1 MNIGVDQISV
11 FHGGRGLF
19 REVSFQVSPE
29 DKIGLIGKNGAG
41 KSTLLK
47 LLAGLQEA
55 DEGTVSRSKELT
67 IGYLPQEM
75 SLPEGKSVFQEAS
88 TAFSGLI
95 AQNEEL
101 NKINSLL
108 LERSDYNS
116 DSYLN
121 LIHQQTDLTESL
133 NRNGWFEISK
143 KVEKILL
150 GLGFNESEFTK
161 STAEFSGGWR
171 MRIELA
177 KILLKNPTLLLLDE
191 PTNHLDIESIQW
203 LERFLSTVTVSIVLI
218 SHDITFLNKITNR
231 TIEINNG
238 KIYDFPL
245 SYSGY
250 LIRKKE
256 IKETLIAGQK
266 NQQKKIKETEDFI
279 NRFRAK
285 NTKAKQVQSRIKMLD
300 RMDIVEIDEED
311 NSSIRIRFPEA
322 VRSGKISIEVNNVS
336 KSYEDKVVLNDVN
349 FLIGRG
355 EKIAFIGKNG
365 AGKTTMSKIIVG
377 ETKSTGDIKLGHL
390 VKIGYYAQDQSDT
403 MDGNLDVISV
413 VQNESKN
420 IKEFELRNLLGAF
433 LFSGEDQYKKVKIL
447 SGGEKA
453 RLALCKLLLTPVNFL
468 VLDEPTNHLDIQSKS
483 ILKKALI
490 EFDGTLIIVSHDREF
505 LRGLTNKIFHFSDS
519 KVKEFIGDI
528 DEFLESKKLSQLD
541 DLQVKPQSPV
551 NPDQGKV
558 KNIKND
564 FQERKDFQK
573 NEKRLKSRIA
583 KLEDEIEELE
593 NQLKEINKNIGQSS
607 GYEAELINNYQ
618 SVNQKLDRV
627 MKSWENECAELEKL
641 DAKK

>member
-11 FHGGRGLF
+11 FHGGRVLF
-19 REVSFQVSPE
+19 RKVSFQVSPE

-88 TAFSGLI
+88 TAFSDLI
-95 AQNEEL
+95 AQNDKL
-101 NKINSLL
+101 NQINNLL
-108 LERSDYNS
+108 IERSDYES

-121 LIHQQTDLTESL
+121 LIHQQTELTETL

-150 GLGFNESEFTK
+150 GLGFNENEFTK

-171 MRIELA
+171 MRVELA
-177 KILLKNPTLLLLDE
+177 KILLQNPTLLLLDE

-203 LERFLSTVTVSIVLI
+203 LERFLSSVTVSIVLI

-238 KIYDFPL
+238 KIHDFPL

-300 RMDIVEIDEED
+300 RMDLVEMDEED
-311 NSSIRIRFPEA
+311 ASSIRIRFPEA
-322 VRSGKISIEVNNVS
+322 VRSGKISIEVKNVS
-336 KSYEDKVVLNDVN
+336 KSYEDKVVLKNVN

-377 ETKSTGDIKLGHL
+377 ETKSTGEIKLGHL
-390 VKIGYYAQDQSDT
+390 VKVGYYAQDQSDT
-403 MDGNLDVISV
+403 MDGNLEVISV
-413 VQNESKN
+413 VENESKN
-420 IKEFELRNLLGAF
+420 LKEYELRNLLGAF
-433 LFSGEDQYKKVKIL
+433 LFSGEDQFKKVKIL

-505 LRGLTNKIFHFSDS
+505 LRGITNKIFHFSDS
-519 KVKEFIGDI
+519 TVKEFIGDI

-541 DLQVKPQSPV
+541 DLQAKPKPTIKPSSE
-551 NPDQGKV
+551 
-558 KNIKND
+558 KNIKSD
-564 FQERKDFQK
+564 FQERKEYQK
-573 NEKRLKSRIA
+573 VEKKIKNKIA

-593 NQLKEINKNIGQSS
+593 NQLKEINQKIGKSS
-607 GYEAELINNYQ
+607 GYEIELINKYQ

-641 DAKK
+641 DASK